1 VNRRSWLFLLA
12 LASIW
17 GASYMLIKIGLRD
30 LSPAMVAFGR
40 IALASLVLLPLAASQ
55 NALRPLRGRVAV
67 LPVLGAVQVAGPFL
81 LISLAERSIAS
92 GLAGILVATTP
103 LFTALIALRVD
114 YAERSEGMRLAGV
127 VLGMVGVVVLFAGD
141 LTGSR
146 DAVLGGLAVVLAS
159 VGYSVGSFILKRS
172 LPDAPPLGV
181 VAGVMTASAILLL
194 PAAIAT
200 LPSQAPA
207 IGPIAALLALGFL
220 GTGIAFVIFYSLIV
234 TVGAARSMLVSYVAP
249 GFAVL
254 YGAAFLSEP
263 VTVAMIAGLLLIVA
277 GSWLGV
283 EGSRSPLA
291 AARGLRGSAPRRAPS
306 EAHPESRPP
315 APGRWPEPTRTGHE
329 AN

>member
-1 VNRRSWLFLLA
+1 MDRRSWSLLLV

-30 LSPAMVAFGR
+30 LSPATVAFAR
-40 IALASLVLLPLAASQ
+40 IGLAALVLLPAAASQ
-55 NALRPLRGRVAV
+55 NALRPLRGRLVV
-67 LPVLGAVQVAGPFL
+67 LPVLGTIQVAGPFL

-114 YAERSEGMRLAGV
+114 HEERSEGMRLVGV
-127 VLGMVGVVVLFAGD
+127 VLGIVGVVILFAGD

-159 VGYSVGSFILKRS
+159 IGYSVGSFILKRS

-181 VAGVMTASAILLL
+181 VAGVMSASALLLL

-200 LPSQAPA
+200 FPAQAPA
-207 IGPIAALLALGFL
+207 VGPIAAVLALGVL
-220 GTGIAFVIFYSLIV
+220 GTGVAFVIFYSLIV
-234 TVGAARSMLVSYVAP
+234 TVGAARSMLVSYLAP
-249 GFAVL
+249 GFAVA
-254 YGAAFLSEP
+254 YGAVFLSEP

-283 EGSRSPLA
+283 EGTRSPLA
-291 AARGLRGSAPRRAPS
+291 AARARRGSAPRPAPS
-306 EAHPESRPP
+306 AGRPESRPP
-315 APGRWPEPTRTGHE
+315 APGRWPEPTRTGPE
-329 AN
+329 AS